1 MFATILNRLLLEE
14 ITDNIK
20 FKKDDFKTEDKSIV
34 DNCFKA
40 RGLSFE
46 YFINKIIMDNLK
58 LEALPRVFFGLNDS
72 KRELEELDGV
82 FYTKSNKILNT
93 KLFPFI
99 EEEILKKMN
108 IIHLNL
114 KLKIMVLLFLIIIH

>member
-1 MFATILNRLLLEE
+1 MN
-14 ITDNIK
+14 
-20 FKKDDFKTEDKSIV
+20 
-34 DNCFKA
+34 
-40 RGLSFE
+40 
-46 YFINKIIMDNLK
+46 
-58 LEALPRVFFGLNDS
+58 NDS

-108 IIHLNL
+108 IIYLNL